1 MKVLVSDKIA
11 AEGVKKLKEAGL
23 EVVEAWEEDKSKIPE
38 LIKDCDAIIV
48 RSATKVRKPMIDNAS
63 KLKVIGR
70 AGVGLDN
77 IDVNYAK
84 SKGIKVINTPGA
96 TTVSVAELTMGL
108 MIATVRPIIPAV
120 ISTKMAKWEKKKL
133 KGNELYGKTLGIIGI
148 GRIGQAVAERAKA
161 FGMNIIAYDKY
172 IKNSNYKMVDLD
184 TLFRESDIITIHTP
198 LTDETKHLIN
208 TEAISKMKDGV
219 IIINAARG
227 GIINE
232 KDLYDGLTSGKIKAA
247 ALDVYEVEPPEDT
260 NLLELD
266 NFIPTPHIGAQTFEG
281 QTRAGIEIAEKV
293 IEALKSA

>member
-11 AEGVKKLKEAGL
+11 SEGVQKLKDAGF
-23 EVVEAWEEDKSKIPE
+23 EVVEAWDVDKEKIPD

-48 RSATKVRKPMIDNAS
+48 RSATKVRKPMIDNAP

-77 IDVNYAK
+77 IDVEYAK

-96 TTVSVAELTMGL
+96 TTVSVAELTIAL
-108 MIATVRPIIPAV
+108 MLASVRPLIQAV
-120 ISTKMAKWEKKKL
+120 ISTKMGKWEKKKL
-133 KGNELYGKTLGIIGI
+133 KGHELFGKTLGIIGI

-161 FGMNIIAYDKY
+161 FGMKIIAYDKY
-172 IKNSNYKMVDLD
+172 IKDSGYKMVDLD
-184 TLFRESDIITIHTP
+184 TIYKESDIITIHTP

-208 TEAISKMKDGV
+208 SETIAKMKDGV

-227 GIINE
+227 GIIDE
-232 KDLYDGLTSGKIKAA
+232 DALYDALNSGKVKAA
-247 ALDVYEVEPPEDT
+247 ALDVFETEPPKGSK
-260 NLLELD
+260 LLELE
-266 NFIPTPHIGAQTFEG
+266 NFICTPHIGAQTAEG
-281 QTRAGIEIAEKV
+281 QLRAGVEVAEKV